1 MLTRALDGYL
11 SVRRAAGFELT
22 VDEGLLR
29 NFTRFATARAD
40 THVRRQTAIAW
51 ATAAPSPSQRE
62 RRLGM
67 VRRFVDHARAEDPA
81 HEPVPRHVF
90 AHHRTRPVP
99 YILSATELQQLLDA
113 TARLRPAGSLR
124 PRTYYT
130 LFGLLAA
137 TGLRISEARQL
148 VLDDVTTDGL
158 VIRKTKFRKSRL
170 VPLHETTAAALAA
183 CRT

>member
-11 SVRRAAGFELT
+11 AVRRAAGFELT

-29 NFTRFATARAD
+29 NFTRFATARSD

-81 HEPVPRHVF
+81 HAPVPRLF
-90 AHHRTRPVP
+90 ESRF
-99 YILSATELQQLLDA
+99 SGDA
-113 TARLRPAGSLR
+113 VDERSLCQ
-124 PRTYYT
+124 
-130 LFGLLAA
+130 A
-137 TGLRISEARQL
+137 I
-148 VLDDVTTDGL
+148 
-158 VIRKTKFRKSRL
+158 
-170 VPLHETTAAALAA
+170 TTAETMIWFRSASA
-183 CRT
+183 